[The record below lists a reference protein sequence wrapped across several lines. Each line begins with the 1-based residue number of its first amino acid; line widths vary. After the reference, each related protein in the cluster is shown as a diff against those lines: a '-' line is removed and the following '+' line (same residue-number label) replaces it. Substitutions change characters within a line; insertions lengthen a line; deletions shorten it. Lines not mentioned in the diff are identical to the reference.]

1 MLRLRVENHVRV
13 CEYITMAII
22 YILIFLA
29 WLMEALSWHYRGN
42 CNTLHWDVR
51 LLNCMRGHY
60 MEDDTKSTRY
70 TKPQRKKK

>member
-29 WLMEALSWHYRGN
+29 WLIEALSWHYRGN

-51 LLNCMRGHY
+51 LLNCR
-60 MEDDTKSTRY
+60 EDLVLSDD
-70 TKPQRKKK
+70 QRHDVPSIRCRND